1 LTRPNGR
8 CELQRTRPSGRRFIP
23 PYHGVS
29 GQTTDKYRRISHEV
43 YKDTMKA
50 NTVSYFRQNKYA
62 QVFCTKFGWTRVYPM
77 QTKAEAHEGLSLMF
91 QRDGAPLAIIM
102 DGSKEQTMGEFRKK
116 ARAAGCR
123 IKQTEPY
130 SPWQNATESAIR
142 EMKRAA
148 GRKMIESKCPR
159 RLWDHCIE
167 LESMIRSC
175 TALDSYELNGQVPDT
190 IVSGQTA
197 DISPFIEYSWY
208 KWVKYYN
215 KTASFPNPKELLG
228 RWLGPTVDLGPAM
241 TAKILKAN
249 GNMSTTRLTAR

>member
-1 LTRPNGR
+1 MIGPKLLAKRWKIG
-8 CELQRTRPSGRRFIP
+8 LDAAKRTLRATTHSTVRTTLHPTLSRRFRTND
-23 PYHGVS
+23 
-29 GQTTDKYRRISHEV
+29 QQMRYRRISHEV
-43 YKDTMKA
+43 YTDTMKA
-50 NTVSYFRQNKYA
+50 NTVSWFRQNKYA

-77 QTKAEAHEGLSLMF
+77 RTKAEAHEGLSLML

-102 DGSKEQTMGEFRKK
+102 DGSKEQTMGEFCKK

-130 SPWQNATESAIR
+130 SPWQNAAESAIR

-175 TALDSYELNGQVPDT
+175 TALDSYELNGQVPET
-190 IVSGQTA
+190 IVSA
-197 DISPFIEYSWY
+197 DGGHFS
-208 KWVKYYN
+208 VC
-215 KTASFPNPKELLG
+215 
-228 RWLGPTVDLGPAM
+228 
-241 TAKILKAN
+241 
-249 GNMSTTRLTAR
+249 